1 MYPRFAKTRIEEALS
16 DTRVV
21 LISGPRQS
29 GKTTLAMDI
38 ASNGTPFLTLDDATV
53 LRSAIDDPVGF
64 VRGLDRAVI
73 DEIQRAPDL
82 LLAIKNVVDDDKSPG
97 KFLLTG
103 SANLMTIPKV
113 ADSLAGRMEVIRLLP
128 LSQAEITGRKA
139 RFIDRAFA
147 EETPVADHVI
157 IGDALIE
164 RVLSGGYPEVLERKK
179 WARKQDWYH
188 EYLDAI
194 VQRDVRDVAQI
205 EQLAIMPK
213 LLSVLAEHSGQLVNY
228 TGIGA
233 ALDLNH
239 VTTRKYVG
247 VFESLYLVHTLQP
260 WFTNRLKRLTKSP
273 KLHFLDAGLLAA
285 MRDVSPDVVAKEKT
299 AFGPILETFVFSE
312 LRKIASWSEQRCT
325 FSHFRDKDKNEVDIV
340 LENRRGEVVGI
351 EVKASATVSASDFS
365 GMRKLA
371 EACGKKF
378 VQGMVLYDHDQV
390 VPFGERMFAAPLST
404 LWCAELLPQGSGH
417 LTV

>member
-1 MYPRFAKTRIEEALS
+1 MYPRFAKTRVEEALS

-29 GKTTLAMDI
+29 GKTTLATDI
-38 ASNGTPFLTLDDATV
+38 ASDKTPFLTLDDANV

-73 DEIQRAPDL
+73 DEVQRAPDL
-82 LLAIKNVVDDDKSPG
+82 LLAIKNLVDDDKTPG
-97 KFLLTG
+97 RFLLTG

-113 ADSLAGRMEVIRLLP
+113 ADSLAGRMEVVRLLP
-128 LSQAEITGRKA
+128 LSQAEILGTKSA
-139 RFIDRAFA
+139 FIDRAFA
-147 EETPVADHVI
+147 RETPKAGQKIV
-157 IGDALIE
+157 GDDLVE
-164 RVLSGGYPEVLERKK
+164 NVLSGGYPEALGRAR
-179 WARKQDWYH
+179 WSRKQDWYH
-188 EYLDAI
+188 GYLDAI

-205 EQLAIMPK
+205 EQLGIMPK
-213 LLSVLAEHSGQLVNY
+213 LMSVLAEHSGQLVNY

-233 ALDLNH
+233 GLDLNH
-239 VTTRKYVG
+239 VTTRKYVS

-285 MRDVSPDVVAKEKT
+285 MRDVSPDEVRRDKT
-299 AFGPILETFVFSE
+299 SFGAILETFVFSE
-312 LRKIASWSEQRCT
+312 LRKIATWSEQRCT

-351 EVKASATVSASDFS
+351 EVKSSATVSAGDFS

-371 EACGKKF
+371 DACGKKF
-378 VQGMVLYDHDQV
+378 AQGMVLYDHDQV
-390 VPFGERMFAAPLST
+390 VPFGENMFAAPLSC
-404 LWCAELLPQGSGH
+404 LWARS
-417 LTV
+417 

>member
-1 MYPRFAKTRIEEALS
+1 MYPRFAKARIEEALS

-29 GKTTLAMDI
+29 GKTTLAKDV
-38 ASNGTPFLTLDDATV
+38 AAGKTPFLTLDDATV

-73 DEIQRAPDL
+73 DEIQRAPEL
-82 LLAIKNVVDDDKSPG
+82 LLAIKNLVDDDKSPG
-97 KFLLTG
+97 RFLLTG
-103 SANLMTIPKV
+103 SANIITLPKV
-113 ADSLAGRMEVIRLLP
+113 ADSLAGSMEVIRLLP
-128 LSQAEITGRKA
+128 LSQAEIIGA
-139 RFIDRAFA
+139 RSNFIDRAFA
-147 EETPVADHVI
+147 GEKPAADHMIVGNELVEI
-157 IGDALIE
+157 
-164 RVLSGGYPEVLERKK
+164 VLSGGYPEAIGRKR

-188 EYLDAI
+188 GYVDAI

-205 EQLAIMPK
+205 EQLALMPK

-228 TGIGA
+228 SGIGA

-273 KLHFLDAGLLAA
+273 KLHFHDAGLLAA
-285 MRDVSPDVVAKEKT
+285 MRDVSPGVVAKNKT

-312 LRKIASWSEQRCT
+312 LRKIASWSDQRCT
-325 FSHFRDKDKNEVDIV
+325 FAHFRDKDKNEVDIV

-351 EVKASATVSASDFS
+351 EVKSSATVSTADFS

-371 EACGKKF
+371 DACGKKF

-390 VPFGERMFAAPLST
+390 VPFGENMFAAPLSA
-404 LWCAELLPQGSGH
+404 LWGRE
-417 LTV
+417 

>member
-1 MYPRFAKTRIEEALS
+1 MYPRFARARIEEALS

-38 ASNGTPFLTLDDATV
+38 AGDKTPFLTLDDATV
-53 LRSAIDDPVGF
+53 LRAAIDDPVGF

-73 DEIQRAPDL
+73 DEVQRAPDL

-113 ADSLAGRMEVIRLLP
+113 ADSLAGRMEVIRLFP
-128 LSQAEITGRKA
+128 LSQAEIIGNKTQ
-139 RFIDRAFA
+139 FIDRAFA
-147 EETPVADHVI
+147 GKKPAVDQVI
-157 IGDALIE
+157 IGTDLIE
-164 RVLSGGYPEVLERKK
+164 RVLSGGYPEALGRKR
-179 WARKQDWYH
+179 WPRKQDWYH
-188 EYLDAI
+188 GYLDAL
-194 VQRDVRDVAQI
+194 VQRDVREVAQI
-205 EQLAIMPK
+205 EQLGVMPK
-213 LLSVLAEHSGQLVNY
+213 LLSVLAEHSGQLINY
-228 TGIGA
+228 TGIGG

-239 VTTRKYVG
+239 VTTQKYVR
-247 VFESLYLVHTLQP
+247 VLESLYLVHSLQP
-260 WFTNRLKRLTKSP
+260 WFSNRLKRLTKSP

-285 MRDVSPDVVAKEKT
+285 LRDVSPDVVAKDKT
-299 AFGPILETFVFSE
+299 SFGPILETFVFGE
-312 LRKIASWSEQRCT
+312 LRKIASWSEQCCS

-351 EVKASATVSASDFS
+351 EVKSSATVSSSDFS

-378 VQGMVLYDHDQV
+378 VQGMVLYDHDQI
-390 VPFGERMFAAPLST
+390 VPFADNMFAVPLSA
-404 LWCAELLPQGSGH
+404 LWGD
-417 LTV
+417 

>member
-1 MYPRFAKTRIEEALS
+1 MYPRFAKTRVEEALS

-29 GKTTLAMDI
+29 GKTTLATDI
-38 ASNGTPFLTLDDATV
+38 ASDKTPFLTLDDATV

-82 LLAIKNVVDDDKSPG
+82 LLAIKNSVDHDKTPG
-97 KFLLTG
+97 RFLLTG

-113 ADSLAGRMEVIRLLP
+113 ADSLAGRMEVVRLLP
-128 LSQAEITGRKA
+128 LSQAEILGAKSK
-139 RFIDRAFA
+139 FIDRAFA
-147 EETPVADHVI
+147 AEKPAADHMI
-157 IGDALIE
+157 IGDNLVE
-164 RVLSGGYPEVLERKK
+164 SVLSGGYPEALGRTK

-188 EYLDAI
+188 GYLDAV

-205 EQLAIMPK
+205 EHLAIMPK

-239 VTTRKYVG
+239 VTTKKYVS
-247 VFESLYLVHTLQP
+247 VLESLFLVHTLQP

-273 KLHFLDAGLLAA
+273 KLYFFDAGLLAA
-285 MRDVSPDVVAKEKT
+285 MLDVSPDVVKKDKT
-299 AFGPILETFVFSE
+299 SFGTILETFVFSE
-312 LRKIASWSEQRCT
+312 LRKTATWSEQRCS
-325 FSHFRDKDKNEVDIV
+325 FSHFRDKEKNEVDIV

-351 EVKASATVSASDFS
+351 EVKSSATVSASDFS
-365 GMRKLA
+365 GMHKLSA
-371 EACGKKF
+371 ACGEKF

-390 VPFGERMFAAPLST
+390 VPFGENMFAAPLST
-404 LWCAELLPQGSGH
+404 LWSG
-417 LTV
+417 L

>member
-1 MYPRFAKTRIEEALS
+1 MYPRFARARIEEALS

-38 ASNGTPFLTLDDATV
+38 AADKTPFLTLDDATV
-53 LRSAIDDPVGF
+53 LEAAINDPVGF
-64 VRGLDRAVI
+64 VRGLERAVI
-73 DEIQRAPDL
+73 DEVQRAPDL
-82 LLAIKNVVDDDKSPG
+82 LLAIKNVVDDHQSPG
-97 KFLLTG
+97 RFLLTG

-113 ADSLAGRMEVIRLLP
+113 ADSLAGRMEVIRLFP
-128 LSQAEITGRKA
+128 LSQAEIIDSKSQ
-139 RFIDRAFA
+139 FIDRAFA
-147 EETPVADHVI
+147 GEKPIANHVI
-157 IGDALIE
+157 VGVELIE
-164 RVLSGGYPEVLERKK
+164 RVLSGGYPEALSRKK
-179 WARKQDWYH
+179 WSRKQDWYH
-188 EYLDAI
+188 GYLDAL

-205 EQLAIMPK
+205 EQLGLMPK

-239 VTTRKYVG
+239 VTTQKYVS
-247 VFESLYLVHTLQP
+247 VFESLYLVHTLRP

-285 MRDVSPDVVAKEKT
+285 MRDVSPDVVRKDKT
-299 AFGPILETFVFSE
+299 SFGAILETFVFSE
-312 LRKIASWSEQRCT
+312 LRKIAAWSEQRCT

-351 EVKASATVSASDFS
+351 EVKSSATVSAGDFS

-371 EACGKKF
+371 DACGDRF
-378 VQGMVLYDHDQV
+378 VQGMVLYDHDKV
-390 VPFGERMFAAPLST
+390 VPFGENMFAAPLSC
-404 LWCAELLPQGSGH
+404 LWGRS
-417 LTV
+417 

>member
-1 MYPRFAKTRIEEALS
+1 MYPRFARARVEEALS

-29 GKTTLAMDI
+29 GKTTLATEI
-38 ASNGTPFLTLDDATV
+38 ASDKTPFLTLDDANV
-53 LRSAIDDPVGF
+53 LRSATDDPVGF
-64 VRGLDRAVI
+64 VRGLERAVI
-73 DEIQRAPDL
+73 DEVQRAPDL
-82 LLAIKNVVDDDKSPG
+82 LLAIKNLVDDDKTPG
-97 KFLLTG
+97 RFLLTG

-113 ADSLAGRMEVIRLLP
+113 ADSLAGRMEVVRLFP
-128 LSQAEITGRKA
+128 LSLAYIFGTKTIFIDQAFARKA
-139 RFIDRAFA
+139 
-147 EETPVADHVI
+147 PNADKMIV
-157 IGDALIE
+157 GDDLT
-164 RVLSGGYPEVLERKK
+164 RNVLSGGYPEALGRAR
-179 WARKQDWYH
+179 WSRKQDWYH
-188 EYLDAI
+188 GYLDAI

-213 LLSVLAEHSGQLVNY
+213 LMSALAEHAGQLVNY

-233 ALDLNH
+233 GLDLNH
-239 VTTRKYVG
+239 VTTQKSVSVY
-247 VFESLYLVHTLQP
+247 ESLYLVHTLQP

-285 MRDVSPDVVAKEKT
+285 MRDILPDQVRKDKT
-299 AFGPILETFVFSE
+299 SFGAILETFVVSE

-351 EVKASATVSASDFS
+351 EVKSSATVSAADFS

-371 EACGKKF
+371 DACGEKF
-378 VQGMVLYDHDQV
+378 VQGMVLYDHDKV
-390 VPFGERMFAAPLST
+390 VPFGENMFAAPLSC
-404 LWCAELLPQGSGH
+404 LWGSQ
-417 LTV
+417 

>member
-1 MYPRFAKTRIEEALS
+1 MYPRFAKTQVEEALS

-29 GKTTLAMDI
+29 GKTTLAADI
-38 ASNGTPFLTLDDATV
+38 ASNKIPFLTLDDANV

-82 LLAIKNVVDDDKSPG
+82 LLAIKNMVDDDKTPG

-113 ADSLAGRMEVIRLLP
+113 ADSLAGRMEVVQLLP
-128 LSQAEITGRKA
+128 LSQAEIIGRKTG
-139 RFIDRAFA
+139 FIDRVFA
-147 EETPVADHVI
+147 GETPEADHMI
-157 IGDALIE
+157 IGNELIE
-164 RVLSGGYPEVLERKK
+164 SVLSGGYPEALGRTK
-179 WARKQDWYH
+179 WTRKQDWYH
-188 EYLDAI
+188 GYLDAI

-228 TGIGA
+228 TGIGR

-239 VTTRKYVG
+239 VTTRKYVS
-247 VFESLYLVHTLQP
+247 VFESLFLVHTLQP

-285 MRDVSPDVVAKEKT
+285 MRNVSPDVVRKDKT
-299 AFGPILETFVFSE
+299 SFGAVLETFVHSE
-312 LRKIASWSEQRCT
+312 LRKIVTWSEQRCS
-325 FSHFRDKDKNEVDIV
+325 FSHFRDKDRNEVDIV

-351 EVKASATVSASDFS
+351 EVKSSATVSASDFS

-371 EACGKKF
+371 EACGKNF
-378 VQGMVLYDHDQV
+378 IQGMVLYDHDQV
-390 VPFGERMFAAPLST
+390 VPFGENMFAAPISC
-404 LWCAELLPQGSGH
+404 LWGRS
-417 LTV
+417 